1 MHPPGVTL
9 RREVPYVGAP
19 EITARRLVL
28 AVRYHS
34 EIGNPGWTM
43 LTNRRRRWNGEQGA
57 EIIEFAVVFPLLMMV
72 ILGCVDFAWCFSD
85 TSGHERR
92 PRRRSRCHVA
102 RIRFMDV
109 ENPGDRIPP
118 GGRTP
123 GRSPG
128 NPVIVVD
135 QGANVDPCVLPPRST
150 CGTFA
155 PSAWPATMVTVTYD
169 HDYMF
174 IGAISHMVWRIAN
187 RCRPQSSALMRH
199 ELR

>member
-1 MHPPGVTL
+1 
-9 RREVPYVGAP
+9 
-19 EITARRLVL
+19 
-28 AVRYHS
+28 
-34 EIGNPGWTM
+34 M

-57 EIIEFAVVFPLLMMV
+57 EIIKFAVVFPLLMMV
-72 ILGCVDFAWCFSD
+72 ILGCVDFAWVFQR
-85 TSGHERR
+85 HEVVTNAAREGAR
-92 PRRRSRCHVA
+92 VA
-102 RIRFMDV
+102 TLPGYGVMDV
-109 ENPGDRIPP
+109 ENRVTEYLQA
-118 GGRTP
+118 GGLPT
-123 GRSPG
+123 SPG

-174 IGAISHMVWRIAN
+174 IGAISTWFGGSLTDVDLRT
-187 RCRPQSSALMRH
+187 QALMRH